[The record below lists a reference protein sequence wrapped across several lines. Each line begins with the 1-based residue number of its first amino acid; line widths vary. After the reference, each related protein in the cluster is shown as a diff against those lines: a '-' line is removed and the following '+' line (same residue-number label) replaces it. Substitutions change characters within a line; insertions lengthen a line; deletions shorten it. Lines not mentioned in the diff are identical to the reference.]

1 MVINAIT
8 LPVPCSSFPGDSD
21 DDDNDDYDDDVGGG
35 GGGNDDDDDDDR
47 DMINCEYT
55 M

>member
-8 LPVPCSSFPGDSD
+8 LPVPCSSFPDDID
-21 DDDNDDYDDDVGGG
+21 DDDNDDYYDDGGR
-35 GGGNDDDDDDDR
+35 GGGNDDDDDDR
-47 DMINCEYT
+47 DMISCEYT

>member
-1 MVINAIT
+1 MAINAIT

-21 DDDNDDYDDDVGGG
+21 DDDNDDYDDGGSG
-35 GGGNDDDDDDDR
+35 GGGNDDDDDR